1 MPEVTVVRGDEVDPE
16 SMAEFF
22 RHSWDETATA
32 EKVRASRAR
41 AARTN
46 PVEPG
51 VTPHD
56 VAYLVDGRVVGYLG
70 TLPVRFWDGSAEHGG
85 SWLKG
90 FMVLPEYR
98 NGPVGF
104 SLLRKI
110 NREVGLAGSILVAEP
125 ARKLLAALGYEAV
138 GTLSD
143 RILILRGG
151 RFLSRLAP
159 EGIPG
164 VPARLRGLVSLVQ
177 RVGIA
182 RWVGGVGSAALLLQ
196 RGVVAR
202 LGTGGLT
209 FARER
214 PGEEELDALWRRV
227 RAGLEAAPV
236 RDSSYLFW
244 RYGTGREGPYTFLTA
259 RRAGGL
265 EGVAV
270 LKVPTASED
279 PRLEGIQVGT
289 LSDMVFPPGRPEV
302 GRGLACFAA
311 SVAHGA
317 GGDALVAGAS
327 HPVLNRVLGRAGFL
341 RVARSLHFYL
351 RGGPGGP
358 ELPPDVEAW
367 WLTRGDGG
375 ADYGL

>member
-1 MPEVTVVRGDEVDPE
+1 MPEVTVVLGDEVDPG
-16 SMAEFF
+16 SLAGFF

-51 VTPHD
+51 TTPKD

-70 TLPVRFWDGSAEHGG
+70 TLPVRFWDGSEEHEGA
-85 SWLKG
+85 WLKG

-104 SLLRKI
+104 SLLRKM

-125 ARKLLAALGYEAV
+125 ARKLLATLGYERV
-138 GTLSD
+138 GTLTD
-143 RILILRGG
+143 RILVLRGG
-151 RFLSRLAP
+151 RFLTRLAAD
-159 EGIPG
+159 GIPG
-164 VPARLRGLVSLVQ
+164 VPVRLRGLVSLVQ
-177 RVGIA
+177 RVGLA
-182 RWVGGVGSAALLLQ
+182 RVVGGVGSAVLALQ
-196 RGVVAR
+196 RVSARR
-202 LGTGGLT
+202 LGTRGLT

-214 PGEEELDALWRRV
+214 PDEGELDALWRRV
-227 RAGLEAAPV
+227 RTDLEAAPV

-244 RYGTGREGPYTFLTA
+244 RYGDGHEGAYAFLTA
-259 RRAGGL
+259 RRKGAL
-265 EGVAV
+265 EGLAV
-270 LKVPTASED
+270 LKVPTLSDD
-279 PRLEGIQVGT
+279 PRLAGIQVGT
-289 LSDMVFPPGRPEV
+289 LSDMVFATSRPEV

-311 SVAHGA
+311 SVARDA

-327 HPVLNRVLGRAGFL
+327 HPTLNRVLGRAGFL
-341 RVARSLHFYL
+341 PVTRSLHFYV
-351 RGGPGGP
+351 RPGP
-358 ELPPDVEAW
+358 EGLDLPDRIESW